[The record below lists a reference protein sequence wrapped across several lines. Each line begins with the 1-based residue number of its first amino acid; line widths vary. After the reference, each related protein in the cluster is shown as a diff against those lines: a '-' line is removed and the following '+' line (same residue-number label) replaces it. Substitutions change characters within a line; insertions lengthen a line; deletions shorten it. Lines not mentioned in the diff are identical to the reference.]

1 VTGNGYFENVWAW
14 TADHD
19 IDDPNQTQIN
29 VITGRSV
36 LIESQGPSWFYATAA
51 EHSLLYQYNIA
62 NASDIYLGMV
72 RIIVTLDFVCFWIL
86 TKAHIFTDPNGKS
99 LLFTTFVVPRCI

>member
-1 VTGNGYFENVWAW
+1 VVGTGYFENVWAW

-19 IDDPNQTQIN
+19 IDDPKQTQIN

-51 EHSLLYQYNIA
+51 EHSLMYQYNIA
-62 NASDIYLGMV
+62 NASNIYLGMV
-72 RIIVTLDFVCFWIL
+72 STIASLNFVCFWPL
-86 TKAHIFTDPNGKS
+86 PKAHILTDPNGES
-99 LLFTTFVVPRCI
+99 LLFTTLIAT